1 MVRLSP
7 NSQGSLLVRRD
18 FGIWVFSAALSVHLF
33 ISGQPHCVTHYHS
46 DTGPCSPLALILIS
60 HLTAEG
66 RHCFK
71 CCSWVMKLK
80 HSWYTG
86 ELEFHQGKL
95 CDILTLRIGY
105 FSCYC
110 YKIADR
116 RYTRKEEFFLF
127 LFLFSLGF

>member
-1 MVRLSP
+1 
-7 NSQGSLLVRRD
+7 
-18 FGIWVFSAALSVHLF
+18 
-33 ISGQPHCVTHYHS
+33 
-46 DTGPCSPLALILIS
+46 
-60 HLTAEG
+60 
-66 RHCFK
+66 
-71 CCSWVMKLK
+71 MKLK

-127 LFLFSLGF
+127 LFLFSLGFSSREQSIITGRREASTEGGWSQCKILVLS